1 MKRII
6 EKISLLIV
14 MLTLS
19 FVMCIFQTG
28 VYAEDGQ
35 NENGSL
41 LLGFESEKEI
51 IATMM
56 YGGINKSEL
65 SDRYVTEGKYSLH
78 LCPVYIEEKASDEFY
93 NDSYVAIYN
102 GSYAE
107 KTKFLDC
114 EYLSI
119 DIYNPS
125 ATDYTMLWTVDGD
138 YDKTYTLKPG
148 WNTLYKYI
156 SRQTLKITSNGNI
169 GRMSLRFV
177 GRKGA
182 EGALDLYIDNLR
194 YYTTDVEYVPY
205 EAADNMLE
213 KGFTFNDEA
222 DLRFFVY
229 QGKILSEFSKPLYEI
244 NSDFRY
250 CQSGNRSLKVTF
262 RQDKNGIMDTTWFRT
277 IDNVLG
283 DLSAY
288 VGGENYYIS
297 TAIYNAYDYPISCT
311 VILFSNYNDEAYG
324 RNVQIPANSWS
335 SEEDSRIYFND
346 LDEHFTGTGLD
357 IMTICYYFDHIK
369 TPGCIYVDSLNIKK

>member
-1 MKRII
+1 MKLI
-6 EKISLLIV
+6 KKTSLLIALLL
-14 MLTLS
+14 LTTMVCFS
-19 FVMCIFQTG
+19 PKTI
-28 VYAEDGQ
+28 YAEEQSTD
-35 NENGSL
+35 NGTV

-65 SDRYVTEGKYSLH
+65 SDKYVTEGKYSLR
-78 LCPVYIEEKASDEFY
+78 LCPVFIAEKGDDEFY
-93 NDSYVAIYN
+93 DDSYVAIYN

-114 EYLSI
+114 EYLSV

-138 YDKTYTLKPG
+138 YDKIYTLKPG

-156 SRQTLKITSNGNI
+156 SRQTLKITANGNI

-182 EGALDLYIDNLR
+182 EGVLDLYIDNLK
-194 YYTTDVEYVPY
+194 YYTTDVDYIQY
-205 EAADNMLE
+205 ESADNMLE

-222 DLRFFVY
+222 DLRFFTY

-244 NSDFRY
+244 NNDFRY

-262 RQDKNGIMDTTWFRT
+262 RQDKNGMMDTIWFRT
-277 IDNVLG
+277 IDNILG
-283 DLSAY
+283 DLSDY
-288 VGGENYYIS
+288 VGSENYYIS

-311 VILFSNYNDEAYG
+311 ILLFSNYNDEVYG
-324 RNVQIPANSWS
+324 RTVEIAANSWS
-335 SEEDSRIYFND
+335 SQEDSRIYFND
-346 LDEHFTGTGLD
+346 MSENFTGTGLD
-357 IMTICYYFDHIK
+357 IMTLCYYFNRIT
-369 TPGCIYVDSLNIKK
+369 TPGSIYIDSINIKK